1 MTTRLPLIVLLAALT
16 IAAAPAAQQ
25 TSRDTPGA
33 VFGTAA
39 ISGTLVTDDDDKR
52 PIRRAIMSLNA
63 GDPTRGRMAI
73 TDDQGRFTFPDLPAG
88 KYTLSGARPAYVN
101 AYYGARQSWR
111 GPASPIVLADGQ
123 QLTVAMRMT
132 HGAVVAGTLFDSL
145 GRPQPNARVM
155 AVQFRM
161 VAGERQVQVQL
172 AGNFNGQTDDRGTYR
187 IYGLP
192 PGEYAIAASIQ
203 GNPDLRQITPAEIQW
218 AQQQIQ
224 RGGQAT
230 PGGASPWLGGP
241 PPAPGPSIGYAPM
254 FYPGTADPGAA
265 ALVTLGRGEV
275 REGVDF
281 PMQFVATSHIDG
293 TIVDADGRPATAAI
307 LNLIAKRSIP
317 LLMPMGGNSSRTD
330 NSGKFSFA
338 GVLPGDYTLV
348 ARAQTGPAPARGGGP
363 SARPM
368 LWAQQDLS
376 VAGGDLNGLSLRLQP
391 GLSISGRVAFDGTA
405 APPPDL
411 TRIRVS
417 LGPAQN
423 GGTSVLLGDPQMNAD
438 GTFTFQGATP
448 GRYRVGASVPQGPGA
463 VAVGATAV
471 APAPTWWLKSVVYNG
486 VDTLDSALEISNA
499 DLSGIVITFTDR
511 PTNLSGRL
519 IDAAG
524 RAATDYWVV
533 AFPSTR
539 ELWAPNSRR
548 IRTARPDIEGEFE
561 IAGLPPGDYGLVALT
576 DLDQA
581 DLSDPAFLEQLAAA
595 SVKIALADG
604 EKKKQDLKLSGGS
617 PD

>member
-1 MTTRLPLIVLLAALT
+1 
-16 IAAAPAAQQ
+16 
-25 TSRDTPGA
+25 
-33 VFGTAA
+33 VF
-39 ISGTLVTDDDDKR
+39 
-52 PIRRAIMSLNA
+52 
-63 GDPTRGRMAI
+63 
-73 TDDQGRFTFPDLPAG
+73 F
-88 KYTLSGARPAYVN
+88 
-101 AYYGARQSWR
+101 
-111 GPASPIVLADGQ
+111 
-123 QLTVAMRMT
+123 
-132 HGAVVAGTLFDSL
+132 
-145 GRPQPNARVM
+145 
-155 AVQFRM
+155 
-161 VAGERQVQVQL
+161 
-172 AGNFNGQTDDRGTYR
+172 
-187 IYGLP
+187 
-192 PGEYAIAASIQ
+192 
-203 GNPDLRQITPAEIQW
+203 
-218 AQQQIQ
+218 
-224 RGGQAT
+224 
-230 PGGASPWLGGP
+230 
-241 PPAPGPSIGYAPM
+241 
-254 FYPGTADPGAA
+254 PGTADPGAA

-281 PMQFVATSHIDG
+281 PLQFVAASHIDG

-307 LNLIAKRSIP
+307 LNLIAKRTIP
-317 LLMPMGGNSSRTD
+317 LLMPIGGNSSRTD

-348 ARAQTGPAPARGGGP
+348 ARAQTGPAAPARGGGP
-363 SARPM
+363 STRPM

-376 VAGGDLNGLSLRLQP
+376 VGGSDLSGLALRLQP

-405 APPPDL
+405 APPSDL

-448 GRYRVGASVPQGPGA
+448 GRYRVGASIP
-463 VAVGATAV
+463 VALAGVAAG
-471 APAPTWWLKSVVYNG
+471 APAGTATWWLKSVVYNG

-519 IDAAG
+519 LDAKG

-533 AFPSTR
+533 AFPTSR
-539 ELWAPNSRR
+539 ELWAPGSRR
-548 IRTARPDIEGEFE
+548 IRTARPDIDGKFE
-561 IAGLPPGDYGLVALT
+561 ISGLPPGDYGLVALT

-595 SVKIALADG
+595 SVKITLAEG